1 MSSWDEIKQKFKLK
15 AVRTWHMQP
24 LTGNIPIIGPRPK
37 REWWAPMSGTNG
49 MGMYQLFMS
58 MTLSRFY
65 KSSTPDWAKRAWDIQ
80 LTATNATGSSSPYEV
95 NRAVIAKI
103 DPNL

>member
-15 AVRTWHMQP
+15 AVRTWNMQP

-37 REWWAPMSGTNG
+37 REWWAPMSGSSG

-65 KSSTPDWAKRAWDIQ
+65 RNSTPDWAKRAWDIQ
-80 LTATNATGSSSPYEV
+80 LTATNAYGSSTPYEV
-95 NRAVIAKI
+95 RRAVIAKI
-103 DPNL
+103 NPSL

>member
-1 MSSWDEIKQKFKLK
+1 
-15 AVRTWHMQP
+15 MQP

-103 DPNL
+103 NPNL